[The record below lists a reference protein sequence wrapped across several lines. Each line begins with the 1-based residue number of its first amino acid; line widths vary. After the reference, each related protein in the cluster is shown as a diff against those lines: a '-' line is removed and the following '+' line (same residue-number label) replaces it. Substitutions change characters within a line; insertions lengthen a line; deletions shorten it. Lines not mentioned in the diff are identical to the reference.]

1 MSHHNLPQN
10 IRELSLDDQAL
21 AADVVDLCC
30 FERDRATGSLTVLI
44 CDSGGRMVQPVCIGQ
59 VPRRPAAADA
69 GTLFAPL
76 IGLAG
81 ELDGGLLVAV
91 GKPAGPI
98 DDDDRRWHQ
107 LAIDECRHGGVRLI
121 GAYVATLSAVTRLP
135 DPDQLPVG

>member
-10 IRELSLDDQAL
+10 IRELSLEDPVL

-30 FERDRATGSLTVLI
+30 FERDRAGGSLTVLI

-59 VPRRPAAADA
+59 LPRRPSADAAA
-69 GTLFAPL
+69 LFAPL

-81 ELDGGLLVAV
+81 DLDGGLLIAI
-91 GKPAGPI
+91 GKPRGPVN
-98 DDDDRRWHQ
+98 DDDRRWHQ
-107 LAIDECRHGGVRLI
+107 LAIDECQRGGVRLI
-121 GAYVATLSAVTRLP
+121 GGYVATLTRITRLP